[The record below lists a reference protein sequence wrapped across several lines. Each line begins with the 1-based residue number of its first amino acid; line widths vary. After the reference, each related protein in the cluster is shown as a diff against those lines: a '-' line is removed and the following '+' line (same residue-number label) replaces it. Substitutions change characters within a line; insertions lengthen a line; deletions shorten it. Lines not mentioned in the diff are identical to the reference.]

1 MQSKTYRNRIL
12 IVDDTHFFRTMLADE
27 LQAAGYEIQ
36 TAGTLAQARQLIADW
51 QPDLMLL
58 DNELPDGHG
67 LDILRARPAQP
78 LAPAVILLSG
88 STNLNDRIRA
98 LTLGAVDVLVKPYV
112 PEELLARVHRV
123 LTERTRTRQLQ
134 EERDRLQHHA
144 RTIEQTLLPSVGQ
157 LRPLF
162 ERLWDLGQLEDRP
175 LGVIALDV
183 RPSGAHPAHH
193 GIPAAVGMWL
203 QTHVGAGHIAVAT
216 EDGQPLVVLQADPA
230 RTLAAAIDLAD
241 GLRGYIA
248 ECTSPDA
255 LIDCRFGLAHSEAS
269 AAASIDDLFAES
281 MMRLTF
287 PTTELEYDCAPVAL
301 AI

>member
-1 MQSKTYRNRIL
+1 MQSKTYCNRIL

-27 LQAAGYEIQ
+27 LQAAGYTVQ
-36 TAGTLAQARQLIADW
+36 TACTLAQARQQIADW
-51 QPDLMLL
+51 QPGLVLL

-67 LDILRARPAQP
+67 IDILRARPAQP
-78 LAPAVILLSG
+78 LATAVILLSG

-123 LTERTRTRQLQ
+123 LTERTRMLHLQ
-134 EERDRLQHHA
+134 EERDRLQRQA
-144 RTIEQTLLPSVGQ
+144 RTMEQTLLPSVGQ

-183 RPSGAHPAHH
+183 QRHGGPQDHH
-193 GIPAAVGMWL
+193 GIPTAIGMWL
-203 QTHVGAGHIAVAT
+203 QSHVGVGHIAVAT
-216 EDGQPLVVLQADPA
+216 EDGQPMVVVQADPA
-230 RTLAAAIDLAD
+230 RTLAAAIELAD
-241 GLRGYIA
+241 GLRQYIA

-255 LIDCRFGLAHSEAS
+255 RIDCRFGLAHSEAS
-269 AAASIDDLFAES
+269 AATSIHDLFSES
-281 MMRLTF
+281 LMRLTF
-287 PTTELEYDCAPVAL
+287 PTDDLGYTHESAAL